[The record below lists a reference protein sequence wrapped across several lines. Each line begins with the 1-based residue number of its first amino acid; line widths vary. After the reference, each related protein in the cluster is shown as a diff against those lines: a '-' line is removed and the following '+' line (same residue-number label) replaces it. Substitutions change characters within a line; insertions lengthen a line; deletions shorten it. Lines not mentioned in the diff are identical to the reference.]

1 MTKLNP
7 NESFGDN
14 FHELIRE
21 MIIREIDAVH
31 DSDWFKELWGIP
43 TKWYE
48 RIEKLEE
55 KVSQIEADNVQ
66 FDMSSRITCIRLSE
80 RLKDLEEF
88 TGLYNNNE
96 IEDARTSKQI
106 KSDSKKRKR

>member
-1 MTKLNP
+1 MSKLNP

-31 DSDWFKELWGIP
+31 DSDCFKELWGIP
-43 TKWYE
+43 TKWHE

-55 KVSQIEADNVQ
+55 
-66 FDMSSRITCIRLSE
+66 LE
-80 RLKDLEEF
+80 RLRHRRVERRLTDLEEF

>member
-1 MTKLNP
+1 MSKLNP

-43 TKWYE
+43 TKWHE
-48 RIEKLEE
+48 RIEKLEKLGYE
-55 KVSQIEADNVQ
+55 FEEVQ
-66 FDMSSRITCIRLSE
+66 RRLT
-80 RLKDLEEF
+80 DLEEF

-106 KSDSKKRKR
+106 KSDSK